1 MDDDCWS
8 DDGRQVESS
17 YRTISSLRELV
28 GPGTDLFRRRGS
40 SDDDNP
46 PTLKGTR
53 FRRVRC
59 SEDPGY
65 FVSTPLERFKLTK
78 LSKLEARK
86 RVRRIEDGFSNDSDF
101 SDSAADRTE
110 SDAGDSFGKSDADSV
125 SENGS
130 TRKEDDSA
138 EREVRQRRSGT
149 AAVAARGKIEYP
161 SADRFQVMKIG
172 ESLAKGTLSNGTV
185 KTGDRFIVSG
195 TEAALPS
202 ESPDFKS
209 LPAAADEY
217 HYFDP
222 NNLSSFLK
230 DYTDLTGAYGDLSP
244 SFRDLSCCQPR
255 RRLSQCPEED
265 ETEEEP
271 AKRPVLPRL
280 HMDKVFF
287 DSSLVEMKSQASS
300 SSTID
305 TIGSAEEV
313 WVKRIERRP
322 KQVRNPIKNALTITR
337 YLRYILLLTTPYF
350 FIVLKCHDYPINF
363 TFIYTGSGKM
373 V

>member
-28 GPGTDLFRRRGS
+28 GPGTDLYGSSSRRGS
-40 SDDDNP
+40 SEDDNP

-86 RVRRIEDGFSNDSDF
+86 RVRRIEDGFSNDSDV
-101 SDSAADRTE
+101 SDSAADRPD
-110 SDAGDSFGKSDADSV
+110 SDAGDSSANSAHESV

-138 EREVRQRRSGT
+138 EREVRQRRCGT

-161 SADRFQVMKIG
+161 SPDRFQVMKIG
-172 ESLAKGTLSNGTV
+172 ESLSKGSLSNGSV

-195 TEAALPS
+195 ADAALRS
-202 ESPDFKS
+202 ESPDLKS
-209 LPAAADEY
+209 LPAATGEY

-230 DYTDLTGAYGDLSP
+230 DYTDLTGAYGELSP

-305 TIGSAEEV
+305 TIGSADEV
-313 WVKRIERRP
+313 WVKRIDRRP
-322 KQVRNPIKNALTITR
+322 KQVRNPIKNALTTSQ
-337 YLRYILLLTTPYF
+337 YLHYILVLTTPSF
-350 FIVLKCHDYPINF
+350 FIVLTSHCYLNKIGRAH
-363 TFIYTGSGKM
+363 